1 MKKDL
6 NRASDAAESPSM
18 MEPMLIRDDAPQRE
32 ALTELAMDLAV
43 RAAGLQRSL
52 PLGLRTA
59 LADLVRTMNCYYSN
73 LIEDHNTHP
82 LDIERALQGDYS
94 DSPRKRDLQMEA
106 KAHVAVQQWIDSGG
120 LTGRA
125 TTVVGLRDIHRRFCS
140 LLPETMLWV
149 DNPDTGER
157 VQVTPGALR
166 HRQVRVGQHIPIST
180 AALPQFLARFEGVY
194 HGLGTL
200 NSILAVAAAHHRL
213 LWIHP
218 FVDGNGRVARLMSH
232 AMLLEALNADG
243 VWSVARG
250 LARNVDTYRSLLA
263 NCDLP
268 RRNDLDGRGRLS
280 EKALGEFT
288 RFFLETCIDQ
298 VRFMESLVEADRLQA
313 RVLLWAEE
321 ECRLGHL
328 PPRSGDVLQATLQ
341 RGELPRG
348 DLPKVVGTGTRQAR
362 RVTAALTARGV
373 LTSAS
378 SRAPL
383 RMLLPAGLAERWLP
397 GLFPG

>member
-6 NRASDAAESPSM
+6 DLAAGAVESPSM
-18 MEPMLIRDDAPQRE
+18 MEPMLIRDGAPQRE
-32 ALTELAMDLAV
+32 ELPELAMDLAV

-106 KAHVAVQQWIDSGG
+106 KAHVAVQQWIDGGG

-125 TTVVGLRDIHRRFCS
+125 TTVDGLREIHRRFCS

-149 DNPDTGER
+149 ENPDTGER
-157 VQVTPGALR
+157 VQVRPGALR
-166 HRQVRVGQHIPIST
+166 HRQVRVGQHIPISA
-180 AALPQFLARFEGVY
+180 AALPQFLARFESVY
-194 HGLGTL
+194 RGLSAV
-200 NSILAVAAAHHRL
+200 NAILAVAAAHHRL

-232 AMLLEALNADG
+232 AMLLETLNTDG

-268 RRNDLDGRGRLS
+268 RRNDLDGRGQLS
-280 EKALGEFT
+280 EEALGEFI
-288 RFFLETCIDQ
+288 RFFLGTCIDQ

-328 PPRSGDVLQATLQ
+328 PPRSGEVLQATLQ
-341 RGELPRG
+341 RGELARG

-362 RVTAALTARGV
+362 RVAASLRARGV

-383 RMLLPAGLAERWLP
+383 RMVLPAALAERWLP